1 MYELT
6 GGAEEKSNPSLNR
19 MVGVA
24 TVDVSLSSCPFPS
37 LLQGPS
43 LLGSVVPGSVSVSE
57 VLETH
62 PQNPATKE
70 CIHNSKVT
78 YTRKQYPAEVWHLGW
93 LWRWSFTELVPPF
106 HL

>member
-1 MYELT
+1 MKLT

-43 LLGSVVPGSVSVSE
+43 LLGSVVPGSVSE

-62 PQNPATKE
+62 PQNPAKKE
-70 CIHNSKVT
+70 CIHNYNVT
-78 YTRKQYPAEVWHLGW
+78 YTWK
-93 LWRWSFTELVPPF
+93 
-106 HL
+106 